1 MLEEFEGWLRTN
13 VESLRQKGIHVELKS
28 FNTAPLK
35 HVEPYQI
42 NKAAYADFV
51 SNKYLGRVAVWENGA
66 CDIDI
71 LNMETG
77 KPIWWTRYDLTTP
90 DEFDYRF
97 ATSGERRLA
106 VARSLWRERL
116 RRAAGR
122 RFDD

>member
-1 MLEEFEGWLRTN
+1 MLEEFEGWLQTN
-13 VESLRQKGIHVELKS
+13 VGSLRQKGIHVELKS

-90 DEFDYRF
+90 DELRSVLASFIQQFSESLDEN
-97 ATSGERRLA
+97 ANSKWSHHHRR
-106 VARSLWRERL
+106 
-116 RRAAGR
+116 
-122 RFDD
+122 

>member
-1 MLEEFEGWLRTN
+1 MLEEFEGWLQTN

-90 DEFDYRF
+90 DELRSVLASFIQHFSESLDEN
-97 ATSGERRLA
+97 ANSKWSHHHRR
-106 VARSLWRERL
+106 
-116 RRAAGR
+116 
-122 RFDD
+122 